1 MKNIRNFT
9 AMRIYLIG
17 YMASGKSNLGKLLS
31 EKLGYSFLDLDDLFE
46 ERFRISVFDFFEKYN
61 ENEFRKIEEALL
73 LETVGHDDVV
83 ISTGGGT
90 PCFFENMQFIRKAGL
105 SIYLQWQIPALVNR
119 LRKVKRK
126 RPLLSDIPADE
137 LEERV
142 MKQLAQRDLYYN
154 QANLT
159 IDAENLELD
168 TLLLWIQ
175 SHREII

>member
-61 ENEFRKIEEALL
+61 EHEFRKIEEMLL
-73 LETVGHDDVV
+73 LETVDHDDVV

-90 PCFFENMQFIRKAGL
+90 PCFFENMQFIRNAGI
-105 SIYLQWQIPALVNR
+105 SIYLQWKIPALVNR

-159 IDAENLELD
+159 IDAENLKLD
-168 TLLLWIQ
+168 SLLLWIH